1 MYMAIAEVLIV
12 ASQLGA
18 GRDDPTPD
26 RLREEF
32 TRLLRQMVGKC
43 RSAGIPD
50 GDTAEARY
58 ALVAFIDDR
67 ILKSN
72 WVGRAEW
79 MKNPLQLQLYREF
92 AAGENFFVR
101 MHAIQR
107 RDRHAPALEAYHLC
121 LALGFTGA
129 LQGDA
134 IHQAQSY
141 LDSTRD
147 CAPRLPPGASLSPHG
162 VPPDQYAATAPRRP
176 VVLLL
181 SIGCVLVV
189 VLGLG
194 LLSWSL
200 GRTLERVGHD
210 IDPRAPLPS
219 ADVSR

>member
-1 MYMAIAEVLIV
+1 MAIAEVLIV

-101 MHAIQR
+101 MHAIQQ

-210 IDPRAPLPS
+210 IDPRAPPLS
-219 ADVSR
+219 AGVVR